1 MEMVGKERQQWRGEG
16 HFLEEGVGQKLGEKR
31 RGKSQWLERPDTQ
44 LSWFRTIGQQDQ
56 TAFTDSFFPVYLV
69 FHSGDHP
76 YGSMIH
82 CLELLRA
89 S

>member
-31 RGKSQWLERPDTQ
+31 RHKSQWLERPDTQ

-56 TAFTDSFFPVYLV
+56 IVFTDSFFSCISCIPQWRPPIRVYD
-69 FHSGDHP
+69 S
-76 YGSMIH
+76 
-82 CLELLRA
+82 LLRIA
-89 S
+89 

>member
-31 RGKSQWLERPDTQ
+31 RGKSQWLERPDAQ

-56 TAFTDSFFPVYLV
+56 TVFTDSFFSCISCIPQWRPPIWVYD
-69 FHSGDHP
+69 S
-76 YGSMIH
+76 
-82 CLELLRA
+82 LRRIA
-89 S
+89 